1 MSNIFLN
8 IEMND
13 KCNKRKRNKTP
24 SYNKSDKIQKFID
37 EWNTIEG
44 VELYKPLYEICSLL
58 FLATQEHK
66 LKCLNYYIDE
76 EDKMPVMY
84 AEIKDTW
91 DLSLKKRYELH
102 IDLLTRIEQND
113 STLEYIEETINVIQ
127 ENDSGQLSLFG

>member
-1 MSNIFLN
+1 MVENFLN
-8 IEMND
+8 IEV
-13 KCNKRKRNKTP
+13 NKVVKKRRNNKTP
-24 SYNKSDKIQKFID
+24 IYNKSDKIQKFIE

-91 DLSLKKRYELH
+91 NLSLKRRYELH
-102 IDLLTRIEQND
+102 IDLLARVEEND
-113 STLEYIEETINVIQ
+113 PTLEYVETSVIQ
-127 ENDSGQLSLFG
+127 ENESGQLSLFG

>member
-1 MSNIFLN
+1 MVENFLN
-8 IEMND
+8 IEV
-13 KCNKRKRNKTP
+13 NKVVKKRRNNKTP
-24 SYNKSDKIQKFID
+24 TYNKSDKIQKFIE

-44 VELYKPLYEICSLL
+44 VELYQPLYEICSLL

-91 DLSLKKRYELH
+91 DLSLKRRYELH
-102 IDLLTRIEQND
+102 IDLLARVEEND
-113 STLEYIEETINVIQ
+113 PTLEYVETSVIQ
-127 ENDSGQLSLFG
+127 ENESGQLSLFG

>member
-1 MSNIFLN
+1 MVENFLN
-8 IEMND
+8 IEV
-13 KCNKRKRNKTP
+13 NKVVKKRRNNKTP
-24 SYNKSDKIQKFID
+24 TYNKSDKIQKFIE

-91 DLSLKKRYELH
+91 NLSLKRRYELH
-102 IDLLTRIEQND
+102 IDLLARVEEND
-113 STLEYIEETINVIQ
+113 PTLEYAETSVIQ
-127 ENDSGQLSLFG
+127 ENESGQLSLFG